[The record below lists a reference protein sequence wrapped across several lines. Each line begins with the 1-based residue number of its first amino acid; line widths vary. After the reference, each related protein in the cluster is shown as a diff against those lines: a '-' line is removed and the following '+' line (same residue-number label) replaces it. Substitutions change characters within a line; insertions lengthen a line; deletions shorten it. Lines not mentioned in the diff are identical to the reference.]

1 MITGTDSSCFFWGHW
16 LCSFVPMH
24 LAVST
29 YTDRKKSTKHC
40 FTIQGKS
47 THTLTCISTHIH
59 LCVCMSVCVLESSYC
74 IHFLRYTTKYHI
86 FSSLKPRTFLISQC
100 LLVRS
105 LGTASL
111 GLLLRVSQ
119 ACNQRVTRLRPHL
132 EVRVGK
138 NSLPGSF
145 YCWLE
150 SVP

>member
-1 MITGTDSSCFFWGHW
+1 MFYHPGEIN
-16 LCSFVPMH
+16 
-24 LAVST
+24 
-29 YTDRKKSTKHC
+29 
-40 FTIQGKS
+40 
-47 THTLTCISTHIH
+47 THTHLYVYTHTYI
-59 LCVCMSVCVLESSYC
+59 CVCVCVYMSVCVLESSYC

-119 ACNQRVTRLRPHL
+119 ACNQCVPSLRLHL

-150 SVP
+150 SVPCSFLLAVCHPQILKAA